1 MALTTETTDHF
12 QAAGNVFN
20 RYFCDSPRYD
30 YDDQTFCNYV
40 SDWEHV
46 FWEVNTGRLCDF
58 IPSTMFLSS
67 VPIEKAKRHAQSI
80 RKFVLNRVVA
90 KRLQHCACGDEQ
102 EQVDRIKLPRLGFSP
117 EVILY

>member
-1 MALTTETTDHF
+1 MTRSSACFL

-30 YDDQTFCNYV
+30 YDDATFCTYV
-40 SDWEHV
+40 SDWECV

-67 VPIEKAKRHAQSI
+67 GPIAKAKRHAQSI
-80 RKFVLNRVVA
+80 RKFVLNSIVA

-102 EQVDRIKLPRLGFSP
+102 EQAGR
-117 EVILY
+117 